1 MKKFTLVI
9 CFLLT
14 FSSLKAQET
23 YTVNGETL
31 ELKTQIEGKIDLLWN
46 IINNQY
52 RYFIRTEDGTIKE
65 LKNTKNSDNK
75 FQEEYKSTLKNSTS
89 DLASIDKLK
98 LTLSS
103 LTKFFDAYNTSAD
116 TNYKTTQT
124 KGTSELRLGIFGGV
138 TNSPFVENPDNVKTP
153 VIGAELEV
161 LPSEDSRHSGFF
173 QIRSTFEND
182 DFEYSTTE
190 LSLGYR
196 FRIINTAKFGFYGD
210 VKFATVNFKKATV
223 TFVNDDSVL
232 VTESV
237 SETAFD
243 VPFIFGI
250 GAEYRI
256 TENSLIT
263 LGYNQLFAAL
273 IDNQGNF
280 STDIT
285 LGYNLRL

>member
-1 MKKFTLVI
+1 MKKFTLII
-9 CFLLT
+9 CLLLS

-31 ELKTQIEGKIDLLWN
+31 QLKTQIEGKIDLLWN
-46 IINNQY
+46 IIDNQY
-52 RYFIRTEDGTIKE
+52 RYFIRTEDGTITE

-75 FQEEYKSTLKNSTS
+75 FQEEYKSTLKNSTN

-116 TNYKTTQT
+116 ANYSTTQT
-124 KGTSELRLGIFGGV
+124 KGTTELRLGIFGGV

-210 VKFATVNFKKATV
+210 VKFATVNFFKSTQVVFDEEDNASIEN
-223 TFVNDDSVL
+223 FSD
-232 VTESV
+232 
-237 SETAFD
+237 TAFD
-243 VPFIFGI
+243 VPFIFGV

-263 LGYNQLFAAL
+263 LGYNQLFAVL

-285 LGYNLRL
+285 LGYKLRL

>member
-1 MKKFTLVI
+1 MKKFVLIICLLFSYSTLI
-9 CFLLT
+9 
-14 FSSLKAQET
+14 AQET

-31 ELKTQIEGKIDLLWN
+31 QLKTQIDGKIDLLWN
-46 IINNQY
+46 VINSQY
-52 RYFIRTEDGTIKE
+52 RYFIRTEDGTITE

-75 FQEEYKSTLKNSTS
+75 FQEEYKTTLKNSTT
-89 DLASIDKLK
+89 DLASIDDLK

-103 LTKFFDAYNTSAD
+103 LTKFFDAYNTSVD
-116 TNYKTTQT
+116 TNYSSTQKERTT
-124 KGTSELRLGIFGGV
+124 ELRLGIFGGI
-138 TNSPFVENPDNVKTP
+138 TNSPFVENDDNIKTP

-161 LPSEDSRHSGFF
+161 LPSENSRHSGFF

-182 DFEYSTTE
+182 DFDYSTTE

-196 FRIINTAKFGFYGD
+196 FRIINSPKFGFYGD
-210 VKFATVNFKKATV
+210 MKFATVNFSKT
-223 TFVNDDSVL
+223 TISYLNEDDTI
-232 VTESV
+232 VTESL
-237 SETAFD
+237 SDTAFD
-243 VPFIFGI
+243 VPFIFGV

-263 LGYNQLFAAL
+263 LGYNQLFAIF

-285 LGYNLRL
+285 LGYKLRL

>member
-1 MKKFTLVI
+1 M
-9 CFLLT
+9 
-14 FSSLKAQET
+14 
-23 YTVNGETL
+23 
-31 ELKTQIEGKIDLLWN
+31 
-46 IINNQY
+46 
-52 RYFIRTEDGTIKE
+52 
-65 LKNTKNSDNK
+65 
-75 FQEEYKSTLKNSTS
+75 
-89 DLASIDKLK
+89 
-98 LTLSS
+98 
-103 LTKFFDAYNTSAD
+103 
-116 TNYKTTQT
+116 
-124 KGTSELRLGIFGGV
+124 
-138 TNSPFVENPDNVKTP
+138 ENPDNVKTP

-285 LGYNLRL
+285 LGYKLRL